1 MKEKFSTVVCCNKYG
16 PNTEFENLREW
27 TRIFWVSVKVVSVCL
42 FDMLSLNGTA

>member
-1 MKEKFSTVVCCNKYG
+1 MKEKFSIVVCCNKYG
-16 PNTEFENLREW
+16 PNTEFENLHEW